1 MENTLIYNF
10 DQSLIMKKPPIF
22 FLGLLAL
29 TFASCERVLM
39 EQDEPKNRVNVFD
52 YLWNQV
58 DQNYTFFDVK
68 GIDWDSVREV
78 YRPKVDDGMTN
89 DSLFRVCAAMLNTL
103 RDGHTNLISGFD
115 VSHNDSVYY
124 KMYAEKNIDENV
136 VFLNYLT
143 VNHHTTGSFAHNA
156 IRDGKVAYLRY
167 SSFSDEVSESV
178 LKYLVKRYKNCDGM
192 ILDLRQNGGGSMSN
206 ITQLLSIFDNH
217 KQPLYAT
224 QVKAGPGHDD
234 FAEAVTVYAADSSLL
249 GANPYT
255 KPVAVLIDRGSFSA
269 TSFFAICT
277 FAYDNLRLFG
287 DYSGGGLG
295 VPNGG
300 VLPNGWVYRF
310 SVTRTLAIDGQNYE
324 NGVPPDERVLI
335 DPSSTAQGI
344 DNVIEAA
351 ADWIMQ

>member
-1 MENTLIYNF
+1 
-10 DQSLIMKKPPIF
+10 MKKLPIF
-22 FLGLLAL
+22 ILCLLA
-29 TFASCERVLM
+29 FASCERAFM
-39 EQDEPKNRVNVFD
+39 EQDEPNNPVNVFE

-78 YRPKVDDGMTN
+78 YRPKVNDDIGR

-124 KMYAEKNIDENV
+124 KMYAEKNIDEEV

-143 VNHHTTGSFAHNA
+143 VNHHTTGSFTHNA

-167 SSFSDEVSESV
+167 SSFSNDINESV
-178 LKYLVKRYKNCDGM
+178 LKYLVNYYKSCNGL
-192 ILDLRQNGGGSMSN
+192 ILDLRQNGGGSLN
-206 ITQLLSIFDNH
+206 NVTELLGIFDNH
-217 KQPLYAT
+217 KQLLYQT
-224 QVKAGPGHDD
+224 QVKSGPSHDD
-234 FAEAVTVYAADSSLL
+234 FSEAVTVYAADSSVLD
-249 GANPYT
+249 NPYT

-277 FAYDNLRLFG
+277 MAYDNIKLFG

-295 VPNGG
+295 IPNGG
-300 VLPNGWVYRF
+300 MLPNGWVYRF
-310 SVTRTLAIDGQNYE
+310 SATRTLANDGGNYE
-324 NGVPPDERVLI
+324 NGVPPDVRVIL
-335 DPSSTAQGI
+335 DPACTAQGI